1 MHDYLVQ
8 KRTVAGKKKKNSN
21 ALPQVPIVDK
31 KFGPKKWFFI
41 AQIKT
46 EHSVMVNF
54 KGYLDWAKRCPAS
67 W

>member
-8 KRTVAGKKKKNSN
+8 KRTIAGKKKKKNSN

-41 AQIKT
+41 VQNQDRT
-46 EHSVMVNF
+46 
-54 KGYLDWAKRCPAS
+54 
-67 W
+67 